1 MKKVYID
8 LAIALVCI
16 FLIVKFTVLFLLI
29 VAALAVVWFFVL
41 DDKKKIEIKDKIAEF
56 YR

>member
-8 LAIALVCI
+8 LAIAIICI
-16 FLIVKFTVLFLLI
+16 IFIIKNVALFLILVGIATI
-29 VAALAVVWFFVL
+29 IWFFVL
-41 DDKKKIEIKDKIAEF
+41 DDKKRIAIKDKIAEF